1 MNDTPVRIGYSRSHL
16 ISSYSVSRDALDDEV
31 ATLTADP
38 GIVCIYYYL
47 HPAAA
52 AVWVKGDAA
61 THRAISDSINE
72 GAR

>member
-1 MNDTPVRIGYSRSHL
+1 MYDTLVRIGYSRSTST
-16 ISSYSVSRDALDDEV
+16 SSYSVALSALDDQIAE
-31 ATLTADP
+31 LTADQD
-38 GIVCIYYYL
+38 IVCVYYYL
-47 HPAAA
+47 HPSAS